1 MRHLPMSRIHIVTDS
16 TAHFTDPTFPARHSL
31 TIVPLTIHIGKQSFR
46 DGVDITTGQLFQR
59 AKPNGSALPTASA
72 PTPEQF
78 AAVYEELHK
87 TSAQIISIHASGKL
101 SHVPHNARLGAD
113 NFQGRCKIIVIDS
126 LSTSIGL
133 GVLVEAAAL
142 AVERGE
148 TLDDVVKLVRGM
160 VPRLYT
166 VFFIETMEYLAQ
178 AGRIGKAQAVL
189 GQMLGIKPFLTLEEG
204 DIVPMEKVR
213 TRAQAVEKIVEFVIE
228 FSEIEHMG
236 ILQSSPHHTEDTRL
250 LLERLEM
257 EFPGR
262 TWPVLTYGPALATL
276 LGPDAMGVII
286 YEGEVDPESAGIADD
301 DDEWED

>member
-1 MRHLPMSRIHIVTDS
+1 MSHIRIVTDS
-16 TAHFTDPTFPARHSL
+16 TAHFTDPTFPARHNV
-31 TIVPLTIHIGKQSFR
+31 TIVPLTIQIGRQTFQ

-59 AKPNGSALPTASA
+59 VKPNGSSLPTAAA

-87 TSAQIISIHASGKL
+87 SSTQIISIHASGKL

-148 TLDDVVKLVRGM
+148 TFDEVVKLVRGM

-166 VFFIETMEYLAQ
+166 VFFIETMDYLAQ

-213 TRAQAVEKIVEFVIE
+213 TRAQAIEKMVEFVIE
-228 FSEIEHMG
+228 FSDIEQMG
-236 ILQSSPHHTEDTRL
+236 ILQSSPQPTEDTRL
-250 LLERLEM
+250 LLERLAL

-262 TWPVLTYGPALATL
+262 EWPVLAYGPALATL

-286 YEGEVDPESAGIADD
+286 YEGESDPESASFADD
-301 DDEWED
+301 DDDWED

>member
-1 MRHLPMSRIHIVTDS
+1 MSRIHIVTDS
-16 TAHFTDPTFPARHSL
+16 TAHFTDPTFPARHQI
-31 TIVPLTIHIGKQSFR
+31 TIVPLTIHVGKQTFR

-59 AKPNGSALPTASA
+59 VKPNGTPLPSAASPTA
-72 PTPEQF
+72 EQF
-78 AAVYEELHK
+78 AAVYDELHK
-87 TSAQIISIHASGKL
+87 TGDQIISIHASGKL

-148 TLDDVVKLVRGM
+148 SLDEIVKLVRGM

-166 VFFIETMEYLAQ
+166 VFFIETMDYLAQ

-213 TRAQAVEKIVEFVIE
+213 TRAQAIEKMVEFVIE
-228 FSEIEHMG
+228 FSDIEQMG
-236 ILQSSPHHTEDTRL
+236 ILQSSPHHTEATRS
-250 LLERLEM
+250 LLEQLAV

-262 TWPVLTYGPALATL
+262 EWPVVTYGPALATL

-286 YEGEVDPESAGIADD
+286 YEGQSDPESSSISDD
-301 DDEWED
+301 NEWED